1 MQNIAMPK
9 LKIKMLGFEKG
20 EGIFGVGDR
29 GLGGRRMK
37 ADTHKKFDQLIK
49 CS

>member
-9 LKIKMLGFEKG
+9 LKIKMLGFETG

-29 GLGGRRMK
+29 GLTGRRMHIK
-37 ADTHKKFDQLIK
+37 SLIN
-49 CS
+49 SSSVVEG